1 MIKFSILKIEIL
13 EMYEMGVIFGRPEEF
28 YYITYTVNDT
38 YNFMKIKRYKKK
50 LFGKKVL
57 RSNDEIIN
65 EFKSNAYERM
75 REIYRNNKDIEC
87 LKNDLRSEFCIEEVL

>member
-57 RSNDEIIN
+57 RSNDEIKK
-65 EFKSNAYERM
+65 EFISNTYERM
-75 REIYRNNKDIEC
+75 REIYRNEKDIRC

>member
-1 MIKFSILKIEIL
+1 MIKFSILRIEIL
-13 EMYEMGVIFGRPEEF
+13 EMYDIGTMLGKPEEV
-28 YYITYTVNDT
+28 YYITYMVNDT

-50 LFGKKVL
+50 LFGKRVL

-75 REIYRNNKDIEC
+75 REVYRNEKDIRC